1 MGHEHG
7 SEYQLKIGLH
17 DGSENLTGWLSLEE
31 LTATLAV
38 VKRKSKS
45 LSVQERKVLCA
56 SCPDQEQ
63 KILEYP
69 VAASESARY
78 RPRRYMSAGGSRPS

>member
-1 MGHEHG
+1 MGHDHG
-7 SEYQLKIGLH
+7 SEYQLKIGLLNGGE
-17 DGSENLTGWLSLEE
+17 DSTGWLSLEE
-31 LTATLAV
+31 LTATLALV
-38 VKRKSKS
+38 RRKGKA
-45 LSVQERKVLCA
+45 LRIQERRVLCA

-69 VAASESARY
+69 VASTETARY

>member
-7 SEYQLKIGLH
+7 SEYQLRITLH
-17 DGSENLTGWLSLEE
+17 NGAEDLTGWLTLDE
-31 LTATLAV
+31 LTTTLAV
-38 VKRKSKS
+38 VRRKSKS
-45 LSVQERKVLCA
+45 IRVQERKVLCA

-69 VAASESARY
+69 VAVSESARY
-78 RPRRYMSAGGSRPS
+78 RPRRYMVAGGPRPS